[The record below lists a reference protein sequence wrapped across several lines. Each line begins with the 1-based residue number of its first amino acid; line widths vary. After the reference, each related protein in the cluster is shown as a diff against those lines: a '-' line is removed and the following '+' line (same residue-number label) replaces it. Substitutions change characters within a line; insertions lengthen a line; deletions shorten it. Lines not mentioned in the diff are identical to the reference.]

1 MNAATRELMFSSK
14 RPDWGTP
21 QDLYDRLDA
30 EFRFELDAA
39 ASEAN
44 HKAPHW
50 YDAKGPPDG
59 LTGPWN
65 KVTFCNPPY
74 GRGMGAWV
82 KKASEEVSSGR
93 CPLAVL
99 LLPARTD
106 TAWFHDYCLDK
117 PGVEVRFLRGRV
129 RFVLPDGAKNAAPF
143 PSILV
148 IFRRASDVA

>member
-1 MNAATRELMFSSK
+1 MNAETTRLMFSSK

-30 EFRFELDAA
+30 EFKFELDAA
-39 ASEAN
+39 ASETN
-44 HKAPHW
+44 HKAPRW
-50 YDAKGPPDG
+50 YSDDG
-59 LTGPWN
+59 SGGGLARSWAAR
-65 KVTFCNPPY
+65 TFCNPPY

-82 KKASEEVSSGR
+82 KKASEEVASGR

-117 PGVEVRFLRGRV
+117 PGVEIRFLRGRV
-129 RFVLPDGAKNAAPF
+129 RFVLPDGARNAAPF

-148 IFRRASDVA
+148 IFRRVP

>member
-1 MNAATRELMFSSK
+1 MNAATCELMFSSK

-30 EFRFELDAA
+30 EFHFELDAA

-44 HKAPHW
+44 HKAPRW
-50 YDAKGPPDG
+50 YQGDVIVNG
-59 LTGPWN
+59 LTGPWDAR
-65 KVTFCNPPY
+65 TWCNPPY

-82 KKASEEVSSGR
+82 RKASEEVASGR

-106 TAWFHDYCLDK
+106 TAWFHDYCLNRK
-117 PGVEVRFLRGRV
+117 GVEVRFLRGRV
-129 RFVLPDGAKNAAPF
+129 RFVLPDGARNAAPF

-148 IFRRASDVA
+148 IFRRVP